1 MINEIFRD
9 IGIAIL
15 GIIAAPF
22 AYAALKVAELS
33 RWFVVKLMGD
43 R

>member
-9 IGIAIL
+9 IGIVIL
-15 GIIAAPF
+15 GIVVAPF
-22 AYAALKVAELS
+22 AYTALKVAELS
-33 RWFVVKLMGD
+33 RWFVGKLMGD

>member
-33 RWFVVKLMGD
+33 RWFVGKLMGD

>member
-9 IGIAIL
+9 MGIAIL
-15 GIIAAPF
+15 GIVVAPF

-33 RWFVVKLMGD
+33 RWFVGKLMGD